1 MKVNQTV
8 YAGKK
13 RSGKKR
19 IKVSEKRQIT
29 IPIDFYKA
37 LRLEDEV
44 DCQLH
49 GDAIVIRPVQE
60 HSGEFDEQ
68 ILAELIN
75 KGYSGK
81 ELLNKFKETRRRIK
95 PAIKSLINEAELA
108 AEGKAN
114 YLTYED
120 IFETADKNE

>member
-81 ELLNKFKETRRRIK
+81 ELLKSIQRNPAQNKASHKK
-95 PAIKSLINEAELA
+95 LN
-108 AEGKAN
+108 
-114 YLTYED
+114 
-120 IFETADKNE
+120 

>member
-1 MKVNQTV
+1 MNQTT

-95 PAIKSLINEAELA
+95 PAINSLINEAELA
-108 AEGKAN
+108 AEGKAD

-120 IFETADKNE
+120 IFETADNNE

>member
-1 MKVNQTV
+1 MNQTA

-37 LRLEDEV
+37 LGLEDEV
-44 DCQLH
+44 DCQLQ

-75 KGYSGK
+75 KGNSGK

-95 PAIKSLINEAELA
+95 PAIKSLINEVELA
-108 AEGKAN
+108 AEGKAD

-120 IFETADKNE
+120 IFETADNNE

>member
-1 MKVNQTV
+1 MNQTA

-95 PAIKSLINEAELA
+95 PAIKSLIN
-108 AEGKAN
+108 
-114 YLTYED
+114 D
-120 IFETADKNE
+120 